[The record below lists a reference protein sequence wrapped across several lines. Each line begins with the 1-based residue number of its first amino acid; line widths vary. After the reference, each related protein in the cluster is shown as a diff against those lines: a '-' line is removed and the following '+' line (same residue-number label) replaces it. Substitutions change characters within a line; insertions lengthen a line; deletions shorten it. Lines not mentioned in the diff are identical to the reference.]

1 MRKIS
6 TSLWNHLLNDK
17 KYKKKVMVLV
27 QYCRIISAIGAVTP
41 IPYILVIDSTLTCKK
56 IWPETPSEFHSVG
69 PKGYGS
75 MELEHFQI
83 LLDELWTPQWLW
95 SSFYSKTSGAN
106 LEGEVE
112 AHDRAGWWPCAL
124 QHIELAAH
132 LVLDVDLPR
141 SRGYDWHIFALPA
154 SR

>member
-1 MRKIS
+1 MNTWISSLENEKDFYESLKPPPKRQKI
-6 TSLWNHLLNDK
+6 L
-17 KYKKKVMVLV
+17 KKVMVLV

-83 LLDELWTPQWLW
+83 LLDEL
-95 SSFYSKTSGAN
+95 
-106 LEGEVE
+106 
-112 AHDRAGWWPCAL
+112 
-124 QHIELAAH
+124 
-132 LVLDVDLPR
+132 
-141 SRGYDWHIFALPA
+141 
-154 SR
+154 